1 MLLGRKTMKKMI
13 LFLALMS
20 VLAIVGCKKSTAC
33 WYPIDGGHIN
43 LDQVKVISSE
53 AELLAWYDD
62 NPFKK
67 DTLINGAINK
77 ESIKAAID
85 KIKSNSK
92 DYERINYQAK
102 IIFDNFPVKLQTMD
116 DHQYFPNGWTSNKD
130 LIKLLELWLDAKK
143 DVDSML

>member
-1 MLLGRKTMKKMI
+1 MKKMI

-53 AELLAWYDD
+53 AELLAWDD
-62 NPFKK
+62 DDSYKR
-67 DTLINGAINK
+67 DTLMSGVITK
-77 ESIKAAID
+77 ENIKAAIN
-85 KIKSNSK
+85 KIENSSKS
-92 DYERINYQAK
+92 YGHVNYHAEIK
-102 IIFDNFPVKLQTMD
+102 FDNFSVKLQTLN
-116 DHQYFPNGWTSNKD
+116 DHEYFPNGWTSNKD